1 MQDIARNEVEKKI
14 KFRGSKITDSLTNI
28 AGDNQAIGHGLIA
41 VAYSI
46 VYLAD
51 SLKAI
56 YADKAF
62 ADEGYEGEEPLLKPE
77 EE

>member
-1 MQDIARNEVEKKI
+1 MQDMARNEVEKKI

-28 AGDNQAIGHGLIA
+28 AGDNRAIGHGLIA

-51 SLKAI
+51 SLKTI
-56 YADKAF
+56 YAEREPTAED
-62 ADEGYEGEEPLLKPE
+62 YEAAAGAEVEE
-77 EE
+77 